1 MSYQKVE
8 LAISKLIHLYP
19 SSVQF
24 LVAFSGGLDSTVL
37 LDALCKKVPLHSI
50 HAVYVNHG
58 LQPESK
64 QWADVCKQVCERLGV
79 TFESVDVEVSEVSRQ
94 GIESVARQKRYEAL
108 YNRTTKDTLLL
119 TAHHQRDQAETLLLN
134 MARGAGIAGLSGMP
148 YAKETHWNG
157 QILKHCRPLLNVDY
171 DAIRDY
177 AKQHRLDWVEDSSN
191 QELDYRRNYLRHEVL
206 PKIRQAWPFSD
217 ANFAKSAQHLNESL
231 ALLNEL
237 AEIDLQGSDYSD
249 FYLSF
254 THVKELKWSRIKNM
268 TRYWA
273 QFYLSGFRLNAK
285 IYQWLQECLN
295 NKNPQAKPKMLL
307 AHGELRFYNHVLYYF
322 EDLKMNYSLA
332 FDEFD
337 AGALQFFNALRFS
350 EQFSLEQKEKLEGAI
365 VRPLQNDDLSL
376 SEQKKALK
384 KWFKENKIPEWDR
397 QRWPVLEKE
406 GQMVAILGFYTKKSF

>member
-19 SSVQF
+19 SPVQF

-37 LDALCKKVPLHSI
+37 LDALCKQVSPQSI
-50 HAVYVNHG
+50 HAVYINHG
-58 LQPESK
+58 LQPESN
-64 QWADVCKQVCERLGV
+64 QWADACKQTCERLGV
-79 TFESVDVEVSEVSRQ
+79 KFESIDIQVSDISRQ
-94 GIESVARQKRYEAL
+94 GIEAVARQKRYEAL
-108 YNRTTKDTLLL
+108 YSRMIKDSVLL

-134 MARGAGIAGLSGMP
+134 MARGAGISGLSGMP
-148 YAKETHWNG
+148 YVKENQWNG
-157 QILKHCRPLLNVDY
+157 QTLQHCRPLLNVDY
-171 DAIRDY
+171 DAIQNY
-177 AKQHRLDWVEDSSN
+177 AKQYRLDWVEDSSN

-217 ANFAKSAQHLNESL
+217 ANFAKSAQHLDESL
-231 ALLNEL
+231 GLLNEL
-237 AEIDLQGSDYSD
+237 AKMDLQHTDYAG

-254 THVKELKWSRIKNM
+254 TSVKELRWSRLKNM
-268 TRYWA
+268 TRYWTES
-273 QFYLSGFRLNAK
+273 YVSGFRLNAK
-285 IYQWLQECLN
+285 IYQWLQACLN

-337 AGALQFFNALRFS
+337 AGTLLFFNALRFS
-350 EQFSLEQKEKLEGAI
+350 EQFSLEQKGKLEGAV
-365 VRPLQNDDLSL
+365 VRPISTDDLS
-376 SEQKKALK
+376 SAEQKKALK